1 MVKKNKQDIAKIE
14 QDRKEKLDADYA
26 FYFENMEARI
36 SAGEKLEIKPF
47 DTWVRKAIKTMP
59 DTSTVEIQVS
69 GDSGETKHARFVR
82 IKNMRMAKILNA
94 MDGIINLSAAQYES
108 SPEEQA
114 KVVNALRL
122 KVIDIENSF
131 KVQTKPVYDY

>member
-82 IKNMRMAKILNA
+82 IKNMRMAKILILFLLFLLFLFRL
-94 MDGIINLSAAQYES
+94 MKRYYFSAYHHTTIYA
-108 SPEEQA
+108 
-114 KVVNALRL
+114 R
-122 KVIDIENSF
+122 
-131 KVQTKPVYDY
+131 